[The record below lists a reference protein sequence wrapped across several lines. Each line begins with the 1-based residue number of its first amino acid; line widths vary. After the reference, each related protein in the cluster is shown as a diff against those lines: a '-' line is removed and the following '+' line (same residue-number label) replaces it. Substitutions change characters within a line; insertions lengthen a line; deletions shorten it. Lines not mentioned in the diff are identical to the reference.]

1 MAHHS
6 EETTTVKVLPPDR
19 EKIKHIWRTFWIL
32 LGITVTFWILLGI
45 TVVEFIIAF
54 TINTGVGKTTV
65 FVVLTIVKAAF
76 IVGEFMHLKYETKV
90 LFWSIL
96 IPLIFI
102 AWMLVAFVYEGF
114 SIFDA
119 RL

>member
-19 EKIKHIWRTFWIL
+19 EKIKHIWR
-32 LGITVTFWILLGI
+32 TFWILLGI

-90 LFWSIL
+90 LFWSI
-96 IPLIFI
+96 PLIFI

>member
-1 MAHHS
+1 MAHS
-6 EETTTVKVLPPDR
+6 EETTSVKVLPPDK

-32 LGITVTFWILLGI
+32 LAI

-54 TINTGVGKTTV
+54 TMSAGNIKTAIFVG
-65 FVVLTIVKAAF
+65 LTIVKAAY

-114 SIFDA
+114 AIFGA
-119 RL
+119 RM

>member
-6 EETTTVKVLPPDR
+6 EETTTVKVLPPDKA
-19 EKIKHIWRTFWIL
+19 KIKHIWQTFWIL
-32 LGITVTFWILLGI
+32 LGITM
-45 TVVEFIIAF
+45 VEFVIAF
-54 TINTGVGKTTV
+54 VMDPGPIKTTV
-65 FVVLTIVKAAF
+65 FVVLTIVKAGF

-114 SIFDA
+114 SIFES